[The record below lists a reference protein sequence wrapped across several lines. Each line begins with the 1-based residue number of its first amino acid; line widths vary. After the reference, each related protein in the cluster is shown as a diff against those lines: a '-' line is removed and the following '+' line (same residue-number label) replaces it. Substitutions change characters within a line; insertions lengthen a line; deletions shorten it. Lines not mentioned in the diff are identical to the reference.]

1 MGHTGRDNVQKITQE
16 LVDANIIDAPVDPG
30 EKEGWYRRIHKALIE
45 RRKECTT
52 SDQHSMFQQMSSMGV
67 VEASNIESVNAQV
80 LDQTVNMSPG
90 VQYGPDLH
98 PPEDHDVCFPEQA
111 APENTP
117 ENTPEDMEGQW
128 MSLGWDCAGCK
139 RLSPELCK
147 DSHDADIQVDISLL
161 QRSLL
166 YATPQEFSFKD
177 GEWCN
182 NTSSA
187 VEWFQQ
193 RHSLVGEPGVV
204 DNECWEKLGGEVKK
218 RDENERK
225 KKQEKQRANK
235 EREIKKKN
243 QAVESSAQL
252 EVLLAECHRELDA
265 PSSSSSQR
273 YSLR

>member
-1 MGHTGRDNVQKITQE
+1 MGEV
-16 LVDANIIDAPVDPG
+16 
-30 EKEGWYRRIHKALIE
+30 EGLW
-45 RRKECTT
+45 
-52 SDQHSMFQQMSSMGV
+52 V
-67 VEASNIESVNAQV
+67 
-80 LDQTVNMSPG
+80 
-90 VQYGPDLH
+90 
-98 PPEDHDVCFPEQA
+98 
-111 APENTP
+111 
-117 ENTPEDMEGQW
+117 
-128 MSLGWDCAGCK
+128 SLGWAWASRK
-139 RLSPELCK
+139 RLSAELCR
-147 DSHDADIQVDISLL
+147 DLHDTDMQVDISLL

-166 YATPQEFSFKD
+166 YATPQEFYFKNI
-177 GEWCN
+177 GEWCS

-193 RHSLVGEPGVV
+193 RHSLVGEVGIV

-218 RDENERK
+218 RDEIERR